1 MIPTDTDENCKNLMT
16 LQRLIR
22 DFSTINI
29 AVVLALLLWLQAAP
43 AALCDEERKEIRFL
57 FPEPWAVIREWDAEV
72 TRIRVDA
79 TDFRSVWIDSGC
91 MLSLISDGS
100 ATQTEGINASFHIG
114 KPGPGR
120 YGPHKLGAMVTSY
133 NGEVLAKATVIYI
146 YAPPELGH
154 DVPVPTPIKLERR
167 LPSPTAAREGSTAGC
182 TYKTFT
188 RD

>member
-1 MIPTDTDENCKNLMT
+1 MK
-16 LQRLIR
+16 
-22 DFSTINI
+22 I
-29 AVVLALLLWLQAAP
+29 AKIFALLLCLQAGP
-43 AALCDEERKEIRFL
+43 ASLCDEERKEIRFL

-91 MLSLISDGS
+91 VLSLISDGS
-100 ATQTEGINASFHIG
+100 ATQTEGINASFHMG

-120 YGPHKLGAMVTSY
+120 YGPHKLGAMVTTY
-133 NGEVLAKATVIYI
+133 DGEVLAKATVIYI

-167 LPSPTAAREGSTAGC
+167 LPSPTAAREGITAGWTC
-182 TYKTFT
+182 KRFT
-188 RD
+188 RI